1 MTRRLVPP
9 ANYTTPPFP
18 SLNVHSLFDATP
30 EKQFT
35 LYFIGDVWRFTVIW
49 TLMTFALFHLGAVFI
64 AMFTH
69 GWKKSSWKYLWIT
82 PIVYLVVAGI
92 EAVVSG
98 TIVGVMSVLRGLLR
112 GEVLTHPRE
121 DADCCGR
128 LGAVYQAGY
137 YEMNTWVPCIWGF
150 ISVLTLI
157 ISSFSIQGGL

>member
-49 TLMTFALFHLGAVFI
+49 TLITFALFHLGAVFI

-82 PIVYLVVAGI
+82 PIVYLGVAGL

-98 TIVGVMSVLRGLLR
+98 TIVGVM
-112 GEVLTHPRE
+112 
-121 DADCCGR
+121 

>member
-1 MTRRLVPP
+1 MTRRLIPP

-18 SLNVHSLFDATP
+18 SLNVHTLFDATP
-30 EKQFT
+30 DKRYT
-35 LYFIGDVWRFTVIW
+35 LYYIKDVWRFTVIW
-49 TLMTFALFHLGAVFI
+49 TLIVFALFHLGAVFI

-82 PIVYLVVAGI
+82 PIVYLGVAGL
-92 EAVVSG
+92 EAVLSG
-98 TIVGVMSVLRGLLR
+98 TIVGVM
-112 GEVLTHPRE
+112 
-121 DADCCGR
+121 

-137 YEMNTWVPCIWGF
+137 YEMNTWIPCTWGF